1 MAFVRSAPEV
11 QDPDLQLHF
20 TPVGYKLTPEEL
32 IVLDEPVVTAIPNVN
47 RPKSRGRLCLSG
59 PDHRTHPRIFPR
71 LLDHEDDLNVLRQGG
86 RIIRQIFATEP
97 LAAHIGGELA
107 PGPEV
112 GGTGARKVVARYP
125 AGAQVMVFYNP
136 QNPSEAV
143 LERKAPAQ
151 WLMWLLLVVFDCSLC
166 GVVPILWFSM
176 R

>member
-1 MAFVRSAPEV
+1 MDTTLLLTVGIIGFVLLILNAVFLGIIFFMRRKMAVVSQWPSTMGTVNSSYLERRFSSEGGS
-11 QDPDLQLHF
+11 
-20 TPVGYKLTPEEL
+20 TNY
-32 IVLDEPVVTAIPNVN
+32 PVVQY
-47 RPKSRGRLCLSG
+47 SY
-59 PDHRTHPRIFPR
+59 
-71 LLDHEDDLNVLRQGG
+71 Q
-86 RIIRQIFATEP
+86 
-97 LAAHIGGELA
+97 IGGQGYQSTKLA

-112 GGTGARKVVARYP
+112 GGTGAGKVVERYP

-151 WLMWLLLVVFDCSLC
+151 WLMWLMLVIFDCALC